1 MPVIGSKTH
10 PPTIMIVSLLS
21 ECRAYDTNSLGGK
34 AIEVTCNPPPS
45 PLNPSGSVLIDYK
58 PIEFVNIILF
68 YIIICLFVCLFYAI
82 RKRTWIPVYLFVCL
96 FLCDKEKNMNIL
108 FWVKVNFYSVTD
120 PTKKC
125 STLYWTDWTRSKFNF
140 FADSHL
146 VLLIELSHAISR
158 LHRRFFL

>member
-1 MPVIGSKTH
+1 M
-10 PPTIMIVSLLS
+10 
-21 ECRAYDTNSLGGK
+21 N
-34 AIEVTCNPPPS
+34 TC
-45 PLNPSGSVLIDYK
+45 
-58 PIEFVNIILF
+58 
-68 YIIICLFVCLFYAI
+68 
-82 RKRTWIPVYLFVCL
+82 LFVCL
-96 FLCDKEKNMNIL
+96 FLCDKEKNMNTL

-125 STLYWTDWTRSKFNF
+125 STLYCTKQTERDQNSIF

>member
-21 ECRAYDTNSLGGK
+21 ECRAYDTNSRGGK
-34 AIEVTCNPPPS
+34 EIEVTCNPS
-45 PLNPSGSVLIDYK
+45 PLNSSGSVLIGYK

-68 YIIICLFVCLFYAI
+68 YIIICLFVCLFI
-82 RKRTWIPVYLFVCL
+82 LCDKEKNMNTCLLVCL
-96 FLCDKEKNMNIL
+96 FLCDKEKNMNTL

-140 FADSHL
+140 FADSNL

>member
-1 MPVIGSKTH
+1 MIQIPV
-10 PPTIMIVSLLS
+10 
-21 ECRAYDTNSLGGK
+21 GGK
-34 AIEVTCNPPPS
+34 AIEVTCNPPS
-45 PLNPSGSVLIDYK
+45 PLDPSGSVLIGYK
-58 PIEFVNIILF
+58 PIEFVNTILF
-68 YIIICLFVCLFYAI
+68 YIIICLFVCLFYAT
-82 RKRTWIPVYLFVCL
+82 RKRTRIPVYL
-96 FLCDKEKNMNIL
+96 FLCDKEKNMNTL

-125 STLYWTDWTRSKFNF
+125 STLYCTKQTERDQNSIF